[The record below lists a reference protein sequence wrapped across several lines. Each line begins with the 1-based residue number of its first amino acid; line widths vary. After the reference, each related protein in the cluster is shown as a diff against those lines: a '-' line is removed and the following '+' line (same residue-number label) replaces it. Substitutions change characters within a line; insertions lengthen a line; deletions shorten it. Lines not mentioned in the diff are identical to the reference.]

1 MDLWTSVGF
10 FGGSSRT
17 WGWFFFLVSIG
28 IFDGSSK
35 ISCLFVC
42 LFSSFLA
49 VCWCFFGGSLD
60 PRWVFLV
67 VLQRFVGFFGGS
79 SDIRCVFSGSL
90 DVFCGVWG
98 HFWPGCLCFA
108 VSVLCHH
115 GALEVA
121 LPCPHCPHHFEV
133 PHRPHGDSHRVSI
146 ALEMAIVTALG
157 TPLGHLHCHRDARPA
172 FPLSC
177 GTPCR
182 AGSVPLSPP

>member
-1 MDLWTSVGF
+1 MILTESRQNICMLLAAPRLKENF
-10 FGGSSRT
+10 FLFSFGG
-17 WGWFFFLVSIG
+17 
-28 IFDGSSK
+28 
-35 ISCLFVC
+35 
-42 LFSSFLA
+42 
-49 VCWCFFGGSLD
+49 GGG
-60 PRWVFLV
+60 
-67 VLQRFVGFFGGS
+67 VGFFGGS